1 MLPIEENHNHCCEDH
16 HHEHHHDHHHHHSSV
31 LDDLSVDQGLTV
43 EFQGIFK
50 AKVEDVWDMLTNN
63 DKLKLWFPEL
73 EFISLKPGGQLR
85 FNHQDGES
93 EEMMVLDVEAP
104 NYLSF
109 TWDINT
115 ITFDLKALENNSQT
129 EVNFTEWLAEV
140 NDHSPRD
147 VTSWMVCLNCI
158 ADLFEG
164 KEPIDRED
172 RIHELYPSIKE
183 MLEEQSE
190 FEFE

>member
-1 MLPIEENHNHCCEDH
+1 MLPIEENHNHCCDDH
-16 HHEHHHDHHHHHSSV
+16 HHEHHHHLSP

-63 DKLKLWFPEL
+63 EKLKLWFPEL
-73 EFISLKPGGQLR
+73 EFITLKSGGQLR

-93 EEMMVLDVEAP
+93 EEMMVLDVEEP
-104 NYLSF
+104 NFLSF

-115 ITFDLKALENNSQT
+115 ITFELKALENNTQT

-140 NDHSPRD
+140 NDHAPRD

-164 KEPIDRED
+164 KELIDRED
-172 RIHELYPSIKE
+172 RFHELYPIIKE
-183 MLEEQSE
+183 MLEEHSE